1 MPSPEELKERIL
13 RLKEERNAVI
23 LAHNY
28 QIPDIQDI
36 ADFLGDSLAL
46 AIKAKEIEAEVI
58 VFCGVDFMAETAA
71 ILNPD
76 KTVIIPDTKAKC
88 PLAGMVD
95 AEGLR
100 KMKEEHPDAAVVS
113 YVNTTAETKALSDY
127 CCTSANAVEVVKA
140 VPNKKVIFTPDRNL
154 GAYVKSQ
161 VKDKEII
168 LWPGFCATHDALRV
182 EDFMQL
188 KKEHPEAEILA
199 HPECRP
205 EVLEIADHVF
215 STGGM
220 VKHVR
225 SSPSKE
231 FIVGTEKDMA
241 YRLKKENP
249 DKIFYTIDKA
259 ICPTMK
265 KITLENLL
273 EALENMAP
281 VVKVPEELAEKAK
294 VPIER
299 MIEIG
304 RGERTG

>member
-1 MPSPEELKERIL
+1 MPSAAELKEEIL
-13 RLKEERNAVI
+13 RLKEERSAVI

-28 QIPDIQDI
+28 QIPDIQDV

-46 AIKAKEIEAEVI
+46 AIKAKETEAKTI

-76 KTVIIPDTKAKC
+76 KTVIIPDTRAKC

-95 AEGLR
+95 AGGL
-100 KMKEEHPDAAVVS
+100 KELKEKYPDAAVVS

-127 CCTSANAVEVVKA
+127 CCTSANAVEVVAA

-154 GAYVKSQ
+154 GAYVKRF

-168 LWPGFCATHDALRV
+168 LWPGFCATHDALTAD
-182 EDFMQL
+182 DFLRL
-188 KKEHPEAEILA
+188 KKLHPDADLMI

-205 EVLEIADHVF
+205 EVIDIADYVF

-220 VKHVR
+220 LKHAR
-225 SSPSKE
+225 SSPKKE

-241 YRLKKENP
+241 YRLRKECP
-249 DKIFYTIDKA
+249 DKTFYAIEKA
-259 ICPTMK
+259 VCPTMK
-265 KITLENLL
+265 KITLENILK
-273 EALENMAP
+273 ALENMGP
-281 VVKVPEELAEKAK
+281 VVKIPEDIAEKARL
-294 VPIER
+294 PIER

-304 RGERTG
+304 RGSRTG